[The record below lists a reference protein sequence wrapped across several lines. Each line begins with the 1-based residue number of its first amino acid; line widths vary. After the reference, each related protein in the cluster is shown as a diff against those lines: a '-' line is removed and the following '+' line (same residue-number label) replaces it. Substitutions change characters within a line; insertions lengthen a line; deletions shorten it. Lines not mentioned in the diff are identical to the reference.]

1 MVFLFGNYLPFTSF
15 LAGNICLM
23 MDSAEEGSEEM
34 DKRLI
39 EALEKIGK
47 ELEKCNDLRQTRIVN
62 AYVRSE
68 IEYIASEIGE
78 VEPTLGRLLREYI
91 K

>member
-1 MVFLFGNYLPFTSF
+1 
-15 LAGNICLM
+15 
-23 MDSAEEGSEEM
+23 M